1 MFNAVTIIIFIY
13 LFFIFIIFLPDKY
26 CLEMNKII
34 DKYIF

>member
-13 LFFIFIIFLPDKY
+13 LFLFYYFLPDKY
-26 CLEMNKII
+26 CPEMNKII